1 MLNPGIHRVKNNASN
16 SELQAA
22 IEAVIPMATKQ
33 MQSRSKQFKG
43 ANEQE
48 SCKKIFDYLK
58 ALNYKADGNE
68 QQVRLPSG
76 LVRTQTGDC
85 KSYAVFTSAVLSNLK
100 IPHYLVYTSYNPADK
115 TPTHVYVVT
124 KNNCIVDAVWGKFN
138 SEKKPTHKIKKP
150 MNISYIAGTGSRM
163 GATSCSNNNTS
174 SGIMGAAT
182 GKQWAESLGIWKS
195 LPNVVTLNYT
205 KNQVLLPYAT
215 GRGILLA
222 LLRKNAGGMATSLN
236 NIYLKARA
244 NNASDEFKKYRAFEI
259 EFLQKGGNPD
269 NLREAI
275 QEGSTK
281 TPTGQYFNKL
291 MKMKAG
297 GYNPNIVQWIA
308 AGMSLL
314 FGKKYNESTGQITGN
329 DMGIGTGEPVS
340 TTAGLLSSAP
350 VWAQLVGYVSATLGT
365 AYIAAKVG
373 QDPVEARTTPTDVT
387 PTDTTTSTGSGTR
400 SLLTPVLLIGG
411 AAAAYFLL
419 TSKNK

>member
-1 MLNPGIHRVKNNASN
+1 MLKPGIHRVKNNASN

-33 MQSRSKQFKG
+33 MQSRSNQFKG
-43 ANEQE
+43 ATEKE
-48 SCKKIFDYLK
+48 TCKKIFDYLK

-163 GATSCSNNNTS
+163 GATSCSSNNA
-174 SGIMGAAT
+174 GIMATEGALE
-182 GKQWAESLGIWKS
+182 WANRNGISLTTAQKASIAAQKVLVAAMIGRA
-195 LPNVVTLNYT
+195 VVRNII
-205 KNQVLLPYAT
+205 Q
-215 GRGILLA
+215 
-222 LLRKNAGGMATSLN
+222 KNAGGLATSLQN
-236 NIYLKARA
+236 SRIAAGSQKPGQADWDRIR
-244 NNASDEFKKYRAFEI
+244 KI
-259 EFLQKGGNPD
+259 ELAWLFKGGNP
-269 NLREAI
+269 NELYESI
-275 QEGSTK
+275 SEGATK
-281 TPTGQYFNKL
+281 TPTGYKFYEVLQKNA
-291 MKMKAG
+291 AG
-297 GYNPNIVQWIA
+297 QDVAIGEKIA
-308 AGMSLL
+308 AAISAL
-314 FGKKYNESTGQITGN
+314 FGKKYNPATGAITGT
-329 DMGIGTGEPVS
+329 GIMGEPTTT
-340 TTAGLLSSAP
+340 TTAVVSSAP
-350 VWAQLVGYVSATLGT
+350 WWGTMIKEITIALGT
-365 AYIAAKVG
+365 VALQRGGNNLRPTGA
-373 QDPVEARTTPTDVT
+373 ETTPT
-387 PTDTTTSTGSGTR
+387 PTDTTTSTGAGTR
-400 SLLTPVLLIGG
+400 SFLTPVLLIGG